1 MDSGFRFSVSFRF
14 RIPYFRAAWQQAGVP
29 AQTTNSNEYE
39 LPKERKANESLNPTQ
54 TEQTDGWECRKQ
66 LCYKTEK
73 INIWSQIYRVIY
85 KKLYSTDSTVHMVI
99 ISGLADMISNTVSQ
113 YYRCANDWI
122 PKKQN
127 KGSTYHSR
135 YQSFHQINFIWKHSS
150 SSSSYT
156 RWSDRFANLVSLQCW
171 NWFYYVVVMH
181 RNQKSSLWI
190 FKSIDSFRLVINT
203 KKYSWDGLSAY
214 L

>member
-1 MDSGFRFSVSFRF
+1 
-14 RIPYFRAAWQQAGVP
+14 
-29 AQTTNSNEYE
+29 
-39 LPKERKANESLNPTQ
+39 
-54 TEQTDGWECRKQ
+54 
-66 LCYKTEK
+66 
-73 INIWSQIYRVIY
+73 
-85 KKLYSTDSTVHMVI
+85 MVI

-171 NWFYYVVVMH
+171 NWFYYVVVTH
-181 RNQKSSLWI
+181 RKQKSSLWI
-190 FKSIDSFRLVINT
+190 FKSIDSFRLGINT

-214 L
+214 LKKSKLHSFWVFTLRNVVKRYEYDVITWSTAVKLRAQLEPVSANGGREIRKFIAAFFYLNCDYIQFYLHRRMFYD